1 MTSDI
6 ELAAQRIRQLVDLTK
21 ALTARLADET
31 RAFEAQ
37 RPQDAAAS
45 LQKTQELANLY
56 RRDSAHVKAN
66 PALIA
71 SAPAATTAGPLAPV
85 PAPPSATG
93 EPARTDEPGGSGFRA
108 RLARLGSRVG
118 YRPSADQLGIVRPAV
133 AYGRLRDF
141 ANAALSLLSADSQP

>member
-21 ALTARLADET
+21 ALTAHLAEET

-45 LQKTQELANLY
+45 LPKTQELANLY

-71 SAPAATTAGPLAPV
+71 SAPAADKAALLKATEAFETVLARHSRAV
-85 PAPPSATG
+85 DAARRISEGLMQAIAQ
-93 EPARTDEPGGSGFRA
+93 EVAAART
-108 RLARLGSRVG
+108 
-118 YRPSADQLGIVRPAV
+118 PAS
-133 AYGRLRDF
+133 AYGAGGQ
-141 ANAALSLLSADSQP
+141 ANAGDGRAFALNRTA

>member
-21 ALTARLADET
+21 ALTARLAEET

-45 LQKTQELANLY
+45 LPKTQELANLY

-66 PALIA
+66 PALLA
-71 SAPAATTAGPLAPV
+71 SAPAADKAALLKATEAFETVLARHSRAV
-85 PAPPSATG
+85 DAARRISEGLMQAIAQ
-93 EPARTDEPGGSGFRA
+93 EVAAART
-108 RLARLGSRVG
+108 
-118 YRPSADQLGIVRPAV
+118 PAS
-133 AYGRLRDF
+133 AYGAGGQ
-141 ANAALSLLSADSQP
+141 ANAGDGRAFALNRTA

>member
-1 MTSDI
+1 MTSDA

-21 ALTARLADET
+21 ALTARLAEET

-45 LQKTQELANLY
+45 LPKTQELANLY

-71 SAPAATTAGPLAPV
+71 SAPAADKAALLKATEAFETVLARHSRAV
-85 PAPPSATG
+85 DAARRISEGLMQAIAQ
-93 EPARTDEPGGSGFRA
+93 EVAAART
-108 RLARLGSRVG
+108 
-118 YRPSADQLGIVRPAV
+118 PAS
-133 AYGRLRDF
+133 AYGAGGQ
-141 ANAALSLLSADSQP
+141 ANAGDGRAFALNRTA

>member
-21 ALTARLADET
+21 ALTTRLAEET

-45 LQKTQELANLY
+45 LPKTQELANLY

-71 SAPAATTAGPLAPV
+71 SAPAADKAALLKATEAFETVLARHSRAV
-85 PAPPSATG
+85 DAARRISEGLMQAIAQ
-93 EPARTDEPGGSGFRA
+93 EVAAART
-108 RLARLGSRVG
+108 
-118 YRPSADQLGIVRPAV
+118 PAS
-133 AYGRLRDF
+133 AYGAGGQ
-141 ANAALSLLSADSQP
+141 ANAGDGRAFALNRTA

>member
-21 ALTARLADET
+21 ALTARLAEET

-37 RPQDAAAS
+37 RLQDAAAS
-45 LQKTQELANLY
+45 LPKTQELANLY

-71 SAPAATTAGPLAPV
+71 SAPAADKAALLKATEAFETVLARHSRAV
-85 PAPPSATG
+85 DAARRISEGLMQAIAQ
-93 EPARTDEPGGSGFRA
+93 EVAAART
-108 RLARLGSRVG
+108 
-118 YRPSADQLGIVRPAV
+118 PAS
-133 AYGRLRDF
+133 AYGAGGQ
-141 ANAALSLLSADSQP
+141 ANAGDGRAFALNRTA

>member
-21 ALTARLADET
+21 ALTARLAEET

-45 LQKTQELANLY
+45 LPKTQELANLY

-71 SAPAATTAGPLAPV
+71 SAPAADKAALLKATEAFETVLARHSRAV
-85 PAPPSATG
+85 DAARRISEGLMQAIAQ
-93 EPARTDEPGGSGFRA
+93 EVAAART
-108 RLARLGSRVG
+108 
-118 YRPSADQLGIVRPAV
+118 PAS
-133 AYGRLRDF
+133 AYGAGGQ
-141 ANAALSLLSADSQP
+141 ANAGDGRAFALNRTA

>member
-21 ALTARLADET
+21 ALTARLAEET

-45 LQKTQELANLY
+45 LPKTQELANLS

-71 SAPAATTAGPLAPV
+71 SAPAADKAALLKATEAFETVLARHSRAV
-85 PAPPSATG
+85 DAARRISEGLMQAIAQ
-93 EPARTDEPGGSGFRA
+93 EVAAART
-108 RLARLGSRVG
+108 
-118 YRPSADQLGIVRPAV
+118 PAS
-133 AYGRLRDF
+133 AYGAGGQ
-141 ANAALSLLSADSQP
+141 ANAGDGRAFALNRTA

>member
-1 MTSDI
+1 MTSDA

-45 LQKTQELANLY
+45 LPKTKELANLN

-71 SAPAATTAGPLAPV
+71 SAPAADKAALLKATEAFETVLARHSRAV
-85 PAPPSATG
+85 DAARRISEGLMQAIAQ
-93 EPARTDEPGGSGFRA
+93 EVAAART
-108 RLARLGSRVG
+108 
-118 YRPSADQLGIVRPAV
+118 PAS
-133 AYGRLRDF
+133 AYGAGGQ
-141 ANAALSLLSADSQP
+141 ANAGDGRAFALNRTA

>member
-21 ALTARLADET
+21 ALTARLAEET

-45 LQKTQELANLY
+45 LPKTQELTNLY

-71 SAPAATTAGPLAPV
+71 SAPAADKAALLKATEAFETVLARHSRAV
-85 PAPPSATG
+85 DAARRISEGLMQAIAQ
-93 EPARTDEPGGSGFRA
+93 EVAAART
-108 RLARLGSRVG
+108 
-118 YRPSADQLGIVRPAV
+118 PAS
-133 AYGRLRDF
+133 AYGAGGQARAGDGRAF
-141 ANAALSLLSADSQP
+141 ALNRTA